1 MNASVAPRR
10 YLVVAGSLLGGLLAL
25 VAACNWFVD
34 PYGLFDSPRIDGV
47 NARKTRADQEVF
59 QFKAAAVARSRPRT
73 LVLGNSRAEIGF
85 DPDGA
90 SWPAAMRPVFNG
102 ALPGTGPGAAARML
116 SIASA
121 QRVPDVVLL
130 GVDFPDFLRAPGERE
145 APLERAGIG
154 PPERPGLE
162 TIGRSLVS
170 LDSLRNSLLTVATQ
184 RSPFA
189 TEVTASGFNPLR
201 DYVALVRNEGHG
213 QLFAQKD
220 AEYAARLRSGP
231 RDVTVP
237 GAQDSPEFAQVREI
251 VRFCRENRVRLRL
264 VVYPY
269 HADVLETFDHAGLW
283 QAYERWKRLL
293 TALVAAEAAA
303 GADVE
308 LWDFGTYGPRTTE
321 IVPKPGDTTT
331 AMRYYWEAG
340 HFKPAL
346 GDEIVAQLFAGGPPL
361 GRRLEPGNVED
372 VITAMRTAQLH
383 FRIEQPAAVERV
395 ARIFRGHGAPSP

>member
-10 YLVVAGSLLGGLLAL
+10 YLVVAGSLLAALLAL
-25 VAACNWFVD
+25 VTAFNWFVD
-34 PYGLFDSPRIDGV
+34 PYGLFDSPRIAGV

-59 QFKAAAVARSRPRT
+59 QFKAAALTRARPRT

-85 DPDGA
+85 DPDA
-90 SWPAAMRPVFNG
+90 AAWPAAIRPVFNA

-121 QRVPDVVLL
+121 QRVPEVVVL

-145 APLERAGIG
+145 VPLERARIG

-170 LDSLRNSLLTVATQ
+170 LDSLRNSILTVATQ

-189 TEVTASGFNPLR
+189 TEVMANGFNPLR
-201 DYVALVRNEGHG
+201 DYLALVRKEGHD
-213 QLFAQKD
+213 QLFAQKG
-220 AEYAARLRSGP
+220 AEYAVRLRSGP

-251 VRFCRENRVRLRL
+251 VRFCRENHVRLRL

-269 HADVLETFDHAGLW
+269 HADVLEIFDRAGVW
-283 QAYERWKRLL
+283 NAFERWKRLL
-293 TALVAAEAAA
+293 TALVAEEAAA
-303 GADVE
+303 GTDVE

-321 IVPKPGDTTT
+321 VVPGPGDTATS
-331 AMRYYWEAG
+331 MRFYWEAG
-340 HFKPAL
+340 HFTPAL
-346 GDEIVAQLFAGGPPL
+346 GEEIIAQIFAGSPTL
-361 GRRLEPGNVED
+361 GRRLEPGTVED
-372 VITAMRTAQLH
+372 VIAETRTAQLH
-383 FRIEQPAAVERV
+383 FRIEQPAAVARV
-395 ARIFRGHGAPSP
+395 ARLFRTVER

>member
-1 MNASVAPRR
+1 MNATAHRR
-10 YLVVAGSLLGGLLAL
+10 YLVIAGALLGSLLAL
-25 VAACNWFVD
+25 VAACNWLVD
-34 PYGLFDSPRIDGV
+34 PYGLFDAPRIEGI

-59 QFKAAAVARSRPRT
+59 QFKAAALARARPRT
-73 LVLGNSRAEIGF
+73 LILGNSRAEIGF

-90 SWPAAMRPVFNG
+90 SWPAALRPVFNA

-121 QRVPDVVLL
+121 QRVPEVVLL

-145 APLERAGIG
+145 APLEPAGVG
-154 PPERPGLE
+154 PAERPNLE
-162 TIGRSLVS
+162 TLGRSLVS

-184 RSPFA
+184 RSPYA

-220 AEYAARLRSGP
+220 AEYAGRLRKGP

-237 GAQDSPEFAQVREI
+237 GANDSPEFAQVREI
-251 VRFCRENRVRLRL
+251 VRFCREHRVRLRV

-269 HADVLETFDHAGLW
+269 HADVLEIFDRAGVW
-283 QAYERWKRLL
+283 NAYERWKRLL
-293 TALVAAEAAA
+293 TAMVAAEAAA
-303 GADVE
+303 GTDVE

-321 IVPKPGDTTT
+321 PVPKPGDTSTD
-331 AMRYYWEAG
+331 MRHYWEAG

-346 GDEIVAQLFAGGPPL
+346 GDEIVAQLFGGAQPI

-372 VITAMRTAQLH
+372 ALTEVRTARMH
-383 FRIEQPAAVERV
+383 FRIEQPGAVERV
-395 ARIFRGHGAPSP
+395 ARLFRDGER